1 MTEQEIKT
9 RLADIWDNLSGQ
21 ALLTDGK
28 TSLTYQAFI
37 KEVELLTLCLAQ
49 HKVTSVALLADNSLQ
64 WVMVDFA
71 CQQLGIALL
80 PLPAF
85 FSKQQIQHS
94 VNTAGCQLLLTD
106 NPALLSGKL
115 LSGNVTAGNQDAGQN
130 TFTVQRSEHSSLY
143 SSVLTPLSFYQITNK
158 GASAQGEQLPENT
171 SKVTFTS
178 GTTGAPKGVCLS
190 LEQQWQV
197 AISLKN
203 AVAPILT
210 NKVKRH
216 LCLLPLSTLLE
227 NVAGIYAAML
237 GGATVIVPS
246 LTELGFSGSSS
257 LDFPALL
264 KQISRHQPSTLIT
277 TPEIL
282 KGLVMS
288 AGQGWQVPS
297 SLAFVAVGGARVS
310 SSLISQ
316 AQQAGI
322 PAFEGYGLSECASV
336 VSLNSGWDHL
346 SGSAGKPL
354 AHVKVTQ
361 VDGEIFVSGNTFL
374 GYAGDRSSWGQTSY
388 ATGDIGHI
396 DRQGY
401 LHITGRKKNTLIS
414 SFGRNINPEWLESEL
429 NACTGIRQA
438 LVFGDSQPYCIAG
451 ILPQTMAGQAL
462 VSDEQISAMLAKMN
476 IHLPDYAQVKDWFYL
491 DESLFADP
499 ELNTAN
505 GRVKRKQM
513 TAFLQ
518 TQIERMY
525 RKAS

>member
-9 RLADIWDNLSGQ
+9 RLAQIWGKLPGQ

-37 KEVELLTLCLAQ
+37 KEVELLTACLAQ
-49 HKVTSVALLADNSLQ
+49 HKVSSVALLADNSLQ
-64 WVMVDFA
+64 WVIVDFA

-85 FSKQQIQHS
+85 FSKQQIRHS
-94 VNTAGCQLLLTD
+94 VNTAACQLLITD
-106 NPALLSGKL
+106 NPALLCGRL
-115 LSGNVTAGNQDAGQN
+115 LCGSKGDELGVEQN
-130 TFTVQRSEHSSLY
+130 TITVQRSTHSSLY
-143 SSVLTPLSFYQITNK
+143 SSVSTPLSFYRITNE
-158 GASAQGEQLPENT
+158 SAVAQDNPLPEHT

-197 AISLKN
+197 ALSLKN
-203 AVAPILT
+203 AVTPMLT
-210 NKVKRH
+210 DKVKRH

-227 NVAGIYAAML
+227 NIAGIYAAML
-237 GGATVIVPS
+237 GGATVVVPT
-246 LTELGFSGSSS
+246 LAELGFNGSSS
-257 LDFPALL
+257 LNFTALL
-264 KQISRHQPSTLIT
+264 KQIGRHQPSSLIT

-282 KGLVMS
+282 KGLTMS

-297 SLAFVAVGGARVS
+297 NLAFVAVGGARVS

-336 VSLNSGWDHL
+336 VSVNNGSEHQ

-354 AHVKVTQ
+354 GHVKVS
-361 VDGEIFVSGNTFL
+361 VAEGEVVVSGNIFL
-374 GYAGDRSSWGQTSY
+374 GYAGDRSSWGQTRY

-396 DRQGY
+396 DSQGY

-429 NACTGIRQA
+429 KAFTGIRQA

-451 ILPQTMAGQAL
+451 ILPQMMAGQAQ

-476 IHLPDYAQVKDWFYL
+476 SHLPDYARVKDWFYL
-491 DESLFADP
+491 DECLFADP

-505 GRVKRKQM
+505 GRVRRKQM

-518 TQIERMY
+518 TQIQRMY
-525 RKAS
+525 RQAS

>member
-9 RLADIWDNLSGQ
+9 RLADTWDNLPGQ

-37 KEVELLTLCLAQ
+37 KEVELLAACLEQ

-64 WVMVDFA
+64 WVIVDFA
-71 CQQLGIALL
+71 CQQSGIALL

-94 VNTAGCQLLLTD
+94 INTAACQLLLTD
-106 NPALLSGKL
+106 NPAL
-115 LSGNVTAGNQDAGQN
+115 VAGMFSLESDTEANAV
-130 TFTVQRSEHSSLY
+130 TVQRSTESGLY
-143 SSVLTPLSFYQITNK
+143 SSMLTPLSFYRITSTGEQIRDK
-158 GASAQGEQLPENT
+158 QLPENT
-171 SKVTFTS
+171 AKVTFTS
-178 GTTGAPKGVCLS
+178 GTTGEPKGVCLS
-190 LEQQWQV
+190 RELQWQV
-197 AISLKN
+197 AASLTN
-203 AVAPILT
+203 AVSPMLT
-210 NKVKRH
+210 GKSKRH
-216 LCLLPLSTLLE
+216 LCLLPFSTLLE
-227 NVAGIYAAML
+227 NVAGVYAAML
-237 GGATVIVPS
+237 GGVTVVIPT
-246 LTELGFSGSSS
+246 LAELGFNGSSS

-264 KQISRHQPSTLIT
+264 KQISRQQPSSLIT

-282 KGLVMS
+282 KGLVIS
-288 AGQGWQVPS
+288 AGQGWQAPA

-310 SSLISQ
+310 AGLIAQ

-336 VSLNSGWDHL
+336 VSLNSGSAHQA
-346 SGSAGKPL
+346 GSAGKPL
-354 AHVKVTQ
+354 AHVRVSQ

-374 GYAGDRSSWGQTSY
+374 GYAGDSSSWGKTRY

-396 DRQGY
+396 DSQGY

-414 SFGRNINPEWLESEL
+414 SFGRNISPEWLESEL
-429 NACTGIRQA
+429 TACVGIRQA

-451 ILPQTMAGQAL
+451 ILPQMSGGQAV
-462 VSDEQISAMLAKMN
+462 VSDEQISAMLAKIN
-476 IHLPDYAQVKDWFYL
+476 LDLPDYARVKDWFYL
-491 DESLFADP
+491 DASLFADP
-499 ELNTAN
+499 RFNTAN
-505 GRVKRKQM
+505 GRIKRKQV

-518 TQIERMY
+518 PQIQGMY